1 MEKQDVKSI
10 FSLDGTKRLIAF
22 LSQFA
27 KKEKPV
33 YNLKSVRI
41 PRTSGR
47 TLKIL
52 AFLLRTPVTRSL
64 LIPVL
69 LRQAG
74 IQSLRKCKVEDEP
87 LMHPVHPA
95 DNKITSSVAKKS
107 IKQFFDSFEKKEAS
121 ESAVKNA
128 GMEKKSFFHPE
139 TAFDFHKAYLE
150 GKTSPVD
157 VAMRL
162 LDIIRSIEESA
173 VPLRPYIAWEEREL
187 MKQANA
193 SAERF
198 SKGKS
203 LGILDGVPVSVKDEL
218 DMLPFKTMIGTRF
231 YSNQPPEQDATS
243 VARLRSS
250 GALMV
255 GKTNMHEIGLG
266 VTGLNIH
273 YGTTRNPHHLDHYPG
288 GSSSGSAA
296 AVAAGLSPIALGCDG
311 GGSIRIPASL
321 CGVVG
326 LKTTWG
332 RISTA
337 GSAPLHWSIGSV
349 GPITS
354 TALDAAI
361 AYSFL
366 AGPDTRQSCTQEQPA
381 VDLKNFEN
389 SNLEGVKLGVFN
401 SWFSHA
407 SEDVVN
413 CCEQML
419 NSFKSQGAEVK
430 EIEIPHLDEI
440 RVSHAVTIATEMF
453 TSLKTYMKPFR
464 QPFGLDALINLTLA
478 KRFSGSEYVKAQRV
492 RARMISNFKNI
503 FLDVDAIVTPSTAC
517 TAPPILTDALINGE
531 SDLKTLT
538 ELMRFVPE
546 ANLGGFPAVSFPV
559 GYDAKGLPV
568 GMHLMG
574 RPWEESFLLR
584 MAKTSENFF
593 ARHPPMMRFSLLP
606 D

>member
-1 MEKQDVKSI
+1 
-10 FSLDGTKRLIAF
+10 
-22 LSQFA
+22 
-27 KKEKPV
+27 
-33 YNLKSVRI
+33 
-41 PRTSGR
+41 
-47 TLKIL
+47 
-52 AFLLRTPVTRSL
+52 
-64 LIPVL
+64 
-69 LRQAG
+69 
-74 IQSLRKCKVEDEP
+74 
-87 LMHPVHPA
+87 
-95 DNKITSSVAKKS
+95 
-107 IKQFFDSFEKKEAS
+107 
-121 ESAVKNA
+121 
-128 GMEKKSFFHPE
+128 
-139 TAFDFHKAYLE
+139 
-150 GKTSPVD
+150 
-157 VAMRL
+157 
-162 LDIIRSIEESA
+162 
-173 VPLRPYIAWEEREL
+173 

-198 SKGKS
+198 SKGKP
-203 LGILDGVPVSVKDEL
+203 LGLLDGVPVSVKDEL

-243 VARLRSS
+243 VARLRSA

-354 TALDAAI
+354 TARDAAI

-389 SNLEGVKLGVFN
+389 TNLEGVKLGVFN
-401 SWFSHA
+401 SWFNHA
-407 SEDVVN
+407 SEDVVK

-440 RVSHAVTIATEMF
+440 RVSHAVTITTEMF
-453 TSLKTYMKPFR
+453 TSLKSYLKPFR

-478 KRFSGSEYVKAQRV
+478 KKFSGSEYVKAQRV
-492 RARMISNFKNI
+492 RARMISNIKNI

-517 TAPPILTDALINGE
+517 TAPPILADALINGE

-538 ELMRFVPE
+538 ELMRFAPE
-546 ANLGGFPAVSFPV
+546 ANLGGLPAVSFPV

-568 GMHLMG
+568 GMQLMG

-584 MAKTSENFF
+584 MAKTSEKFF
-593 ARHPPMMRFSLLP
+593 TRHPPMMRFSLLP